1 LNWPSL
7 MQATVPGSD
16 QPIGQQLQH
25 QHTATVNA
33 GQDPRLFAGE
43 VSDLILG

>member
-1 LNWPSL
+1 VARWDES
-7 MQATVPGSD
+7 V
-16 QPIGQQLQH
+16 QH
-25 QHTATVNA
+25 LRFDRGAYVNA

>member
-1 LNWPSL
+1 MPARDADTISTNLP
-7 MQATVPGSD
+7 
-16 QPIGQQLQH
+16 
-25 QHTATVNA
+25 VNA